1 MNILV
6 ISFDI
11 LRDGECS
18 VSYSMASL
26 LASLKFS
33 ISEKLNITHWLF
45 NVSERDFR
53 NKLQDKIEST
63 NLDKFERIA
72 ISVFAWSE
80 SIVKKLLK
88 NIKFINYRGIII
100 LGGRQITGK
109 ENDLVNDYPLC
120 KVFVIGYGEN
130 SIRDAIHNNNK
141 DVIFLY
147 GNCEKL
153 NIPSP
158 YLSNELIVK
167 ENQKMVRMETKRGC
181 PYSCKFCAHKDLND
195 NKIYE
200 FPDERI
206 FSEFDFFKKK
216 KVKKINI
223 IDPIFNI
230 GNKYLS
236 ILEYIYNHKIDS
248 QISIQVRFEEIK
260 GKNGIR
266 FIDICNKLNV
276 VLEFGVQSLIE
287 NECEIIGRKNDRNN
301 IEKIIKIMND
311 RGINYEIS
319 LIYGLPEQSVKTFK
333 DTIMHLQSM
342 GCKKMKMYPLML
354 LKGTKLYEEKDK
366 WGLKEE
372 FFKDDIPLVIESN
385 SFSKLEW
392 EKMRQIAEQS
402 ANENY

>member
-1 MNILV
+1 
-6 ISFDI
+6 
-11 LRDGECS
+11 
-18 VSYSMASL
+18 
-26 LASLKFS
+26 
-33 ISEKLNITHWLF
+33 
-45 NVSERDFR
+45 
-53 NKLQDKIEST
+53 LQDKLELT

-72 ISVFAWSE
+72 ISVFVWSE

-88 NIKFINYRGIII
+88 NIKFINYKGIII
-100 LGGRQITGK
+100 LGGRQISDK
-109 ENDLVNDYPLC
+109 ENNLINDYPLC

-130 SIRDAIHNNNK
+130 SVKDAIHSNNK
-141 DVIFLY
+141 NAIFLY
-147 GNCEKL
+147 GNCKDL

-181 PYSCKFCAHKDLND
+181 PYSCGFCAHKDLND
-195 NKIYE
+195 NKIYA

-206 FSEFDFFKKK
+206 FSELDFFKTK

-236 ILEYIYNHKIDS
+236 ILKYIYNNRIYS

-260 GKNGIR
+260 GEKGIE
-266 FIDICNKLNV
+266 FIDICNKLNS

-287 NECEIIGRKNDRNN
+287 KECEIIGRKNDINN

-311 RGINYEIS
+311 KGINYEVS

-333 DTIMHLQSM
+333 DTIMYLQSM
-342 GCKKMKMYPLML
+342 GCKNIKMYPLML
-354 LKGTKLYEEKDK
+354 LKGTKLYEEKNR
-366 WGLKEE
+366 WGLKEKLFE
-372 FFKDDIPLVIESN
+372 NDIPLVIESN

-392 EKMRQIAEQS
+392 EKMRHIAEQS
-402 ANENY
+402 MKINGGTKNGT